1 MFTDIRT
8 RGDGTGVQRG
18 ERGAVLGTATLTRRS
33 RIDAQQTPMKIP
45 FYFQFRTLVYGRG
58 FVADV
63 RIRGRIT
70 CVREFGATCVYG
82 VNPGGLAAGRLDL
95 DSAYRDFR
103 IGLTATLFDLAA
115 DAGTFQQFK
124 TATENFIATTDE
136 ESVLEWEIA
145 RDRIRTGETPA
156 PAEGAKLRRIA
167 EVLPVEMSVQEVVPS
182 ASSPRMNPDP
192 RIAAASSLEVAA

>member
-1 MFTDIRT
+1 MFTDIRMH
-8 RGDGTGVQRG
+8 GDGTGRQRR
-18 ERGAVLGTATLTRRS
+18 ERGAVVGTATLTRRS
-33 RIDAQQTPMKIP
+33 RIVAQQTPMKIP
-45 FYFQFRTLVYGRG
+45 FYFHFRTLVYGRG

-103 IGLTATLFDLAA
+103 IGLTGTLFDLAT
-115 DAGTFQQFK
+115 DAATFRRFK

-145 RDRIRTGETPA
+145 RDRIRTGET